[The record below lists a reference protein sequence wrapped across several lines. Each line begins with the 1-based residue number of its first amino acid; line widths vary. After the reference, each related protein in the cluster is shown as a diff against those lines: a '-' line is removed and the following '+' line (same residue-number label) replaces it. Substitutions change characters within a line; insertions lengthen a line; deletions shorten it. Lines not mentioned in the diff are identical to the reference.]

1 MLCTISHWF
10 SSPWWQW
17 CSRECYLSERRRCYD
32 PNRRCSDT
40 SGTPQ
45 TTWGT
50 IAHCRAEPRR
60 RCLRIRIGMH
70 HQPAQSHKSVRDR
83 LVSSKSVDICIYR
96 GIRATRVGGES
107 SCWAVGCPGQP
118 SDGPDA
124 ALPFYR
130 RPSGGAAQKKK
141 KKFPNMR
148 AGVHVRARPR
158 VGRNWAP
165 VEIHRLRNFWKH
177 CLQGSLVRKETQQR
191 GAKSSRN
198 QTVFCSVDV
207 DFNTP
212 DALWERQIDSICL
225 GLKGLKIVE
234 LLVCIFFRT
243 NAQVDWI
250 NSRVFAGQ
258 IRP

>member
-1 MLCTISHWF
+1 MITGNGWTTLSNLPRSCATEQMLCTISHWF

-141 KKFPNMR
+141 KKK
-148 AGVHVRARPR
+148 VSQYARGSPCSRTPPR
-158 VGRNWAP
+158 WQELSASGNSQAAQ
-165 VEIHRLRNFWKH
+165 LLK
-177 CLQGSLVRKETQQR
+177 
-191 GAKSSRN
+191 
-198 QTVFCSVDV
+198 
-207 DFNTP
+207 
-212 DALWERQIDSICL
+212 AL
-225 GLKGLKIVE
+225 
-234 LLVCIFFRT
+234 
-243 NAQVDWI
+243 
-250 NSRVFAGQ
+250 FAGKFSAQ
-258 IRP
+258 GNTTERGEEFQKPDGVLFRWCWFQHARCPLRKTNR